1 MCGIAGI
8 LQLNGQSD
16 PRLRAALR
24 HMNGKQRH
32 RGPDGEGVWTNP
44 ASSAGLGHVRLSII
58 DLDGGAQPMS
68 DAPGGLT
75 IAFNGEIYN
84 FRDLRAQ
91 LCKRH
96 RFKTQSDT
104 EVILHAYR
112 EWGPECVQKLRGMF
126 AFAIWDEQEQSLL
139 LARDRFGIKPL
150 YTAVVGE
157 TLYFASEI
165 KALLP
170 FLPEIRVDHTGLRDY
185 LAFQFCL
192 QGKTLFRDVREL
204 PPATL
209 CVVRNGR
216 MTQRRYWH
224 LDYGRDWDHT
234 EKWFVERCNELIDD
248 SIRAHLVSD
257 VPVGGYVSG
266 GIDSSAA
273 AILGSRLGDS
283 GSFLGFHGRF
293 DHGQNY
299 DESEYARAVAA
310 QEGFALRE
318 SLITA
323 DDFVASFDKIIY
335 HLDFPVA
342 GPGSLPQY
350 VVSRAAARERKV
362 VLGGQGGDEIFG
374 GYVRYLIAYFE
385 QCFKGAI
392 AGVADPSK
400 FIVTYE
406 SIIGNLQSLRGYE
419 PLMRHFFG
427 QGMFEE
433 YDRRYYRL
441 VDRSGAL
448 GEEIRWGAFTDYDP
462 YDSFRDV
469 FFSNQVGKQCYF
481 DSMLHFDFVTLLPAL
496 LQVEDRMSMAHGI
509 ESRTPFL
516 DHPLVE
522 FVATIPANV
531 KFKDGELKR
540 LPKRIFANVLPRS
553 ILERKDKMGFP
564 VPLVE
569 WFQTTLRGHVQER
582 LASPSRAGGEFFD
595 HARISASVAREK
607 AFSRKAWGFL
617 CLEAFFHTFVDRH
630 ERFSDDRLPDR
641 ETRAA

>member
-1 MCGIAGI
+1 
-8 LQLNGQSD
+8 
-16 PRLRAALR
+16 
-24 HMNGKQRH
+24 
-32 RGPDGEGVWTNP
+32 
-44 ASSAGLGHVRLSII
+44 
-58 DLDGGAQPMS
+58 MS
-68 DAPGGLT
+68 DADGDQ
-75 IAFNGEIYN
+75 IISFNGEIYN

-96 RFKTQSDT
+96 RFRTQSDT

-112 EWGPECVQKLRGMF
+112 EWGPDCVQKLRGMF
-126 AFAIWDEQEQSLL
+126 AFAIWDEPTQSLL

-150 YTAVVGE
+150 YTAVVGD

-170 FLPEIRVDHTGLRDY
+170 FLPEVRIDHAGVRDY

-192 QGKTLFRDVREL
+192 QGKTLFRDVQEL

-209 CVVRNGR
+209 SVVKRGR
-216 MTQRRYWH
+216 MSRQRYWL
-224 LDYGRDWDHT
+224 LDYGRDYDHT
-234 EKWFVERCNELIDD
+234 EKWFVERCSELIDD

-283 GSFLGFHGRF
+283 GAFMGFHGRF
-293 DHGQNY
+293 DHGPNY

-310 QEGFALRE
+310 QEGFTLRE
-318 SLITA
+318 SVITA

-342 GPGSLPQY
+342 GPGSLPQF
-350 VVSRAAARERKV
+350 VVSQAAARERKV
-362 VLGGQGGDEIFG
+362 VLGGQGGDEVFG

-392 AGVADPSK
+392 AGVPDPSK

-406 SIIGNLQSLRGYE
+406 SILGSLHYLRGYE

-448 GEEIRWGAFTDYDP
+448 GEEIHWGAFTGYSP
-462 YDSFRDV
+462 YESFREV
-469 FFSNQVGKQCYF
+469 FFSNKVGEQCYF

-522 FVATIPANV
+522 FVAAIPANV
-531 KFKDGELKR
+531 KFKNGELKR
-540 LPKRIFANVLPRS
+540 LPKRMFATILPRCVM
-553 ILERKDKMGFP
+553 ERQDKMGFP

-569 WFQTTLRGHVQER
+569 WFHTTLRGHIQDR
-582 LASPSRAGGEFFD
+582 LASPSQAGAEFYD
-595 HARISASVAREK
+595 HARISQLISNEQ
-607 AFSRKAWGFL
+607 AFSRKVWGFL
-617 CLEAFFHTFVDRH
+617 CLEAFFHTFIDRH
-630 ERFSDDRLPDR
+630 ERFRDGEYPDQD
-641 ETRAA
+641 TSAA